1 MRRPLTLAL
10 LLLSL
15 LVIMACRQSS
25 APAATVSAPVADA
38 TAAATTRTLTILYTN
53 DEHGWMEGMEP
64 GEGAANLA
72 GLWQERAAM
81 DETLVISGGDMWTG
95 PAISTWFEGESMVEV
110 MNEMGYAAAA
120 IGNHEFDFGLEVLQA
135 RAFEADFP
143 FVSANVRVK
152 TGAEIPAGLE
162 IDPYT
167 IVERNGVKVGVIGL
181 TTTSTPQTTLPTN
194 VAAFD
199 FIDYEQALREVV
211 PEVRAAGVDLVIV
224 AGHLC
229 GGELEALARQVA
241 DLEIALMGG
250 GHCNELFAK
259 EVAGTVLLEGGY
271 HFTSY
276 ATASLTVDTASDAVL
291 TATYETVANDGAAPD
306 DAAVV
311 AVVEEWQQEA
321 EEELAVGIGYLEQ
334 PLSRRSEALEQLV
347 VETWLEGYPAA
358 DVALTNRGG
367 FRAGLPAGEVT
378 FADVVGVLPF
388 NNVLVDV
395 ELSGQELFEVL
406 AHSSAAVGGANLG
419 VGEWILEESG
429 QAIDPEGTYHL
440 LVNDFMYAGGD
451 GYEMLARFDPD
462 AYNTAVDWRQPVIDW
477 ILAQDSSAATP
488 LDAAVERLVE

>member
-1 MRRPLTLAL
+1 MRRRPAL
-10 LLLSL
+10 LLLLLL
-15 LVIMACRQSS
+15 LVATACKEM
-25 APAATVSAPVADA
+25 PAPVPTASPA
-38 TAAATTRTLTILYTN
+38 TELTTAPTTRELTIIYTN

-72 GLWQERAAM
+72 GLWQERAAP

-120 IGNHEFDFGLEVLQA
+120 MGNHEFDFGLEVLQA

-152 TGAEIPAGLE
+152 TDAEVPAGLAIE
-162 IDPYT
+162 PYT
-167 IVERNGVKVGVIGL
+167 IVERNGVQVGVIGL

-194 VAAFD
+194 VAAFE
-199 FIDYEQALREVV
+199 FIDYEQALREVL
-211 PEVRAAGVDLVIV
+211 PEVRAADVDLVIV

-241 DLEIALMGG
+241 DLKIALMGG

-259 EVAGTVLLEGGY
+259 EVSGTILVEGGY

-276 ATASLTVDTASDAVL
+276 ATVSLTVDTASDAVL

-306 DAAVV
+306 DAAVA

-321 EEELAVGIGYLEQ
+321 EEELAVGVGYLEQ

-367 FRAGLPAGEVT
+367 FRSGLPAGEVT

-395 ELSGQELFEVL
+395 ELSGQQLFQVL
-406 AHSSAAVGGANLG
+406 AHSSAAVGGAKLG

-429 QAIDPEGTYHL
+429 QAIEPEGTYHL

-477 ILAQDSSAATP
+477 ILAQDSSATLP
-488 LDAAVERLVE
+488 LDPAIARLVE